1 MFVGLKILREDT
13 SKSGGVAIGSRNKQE
28 EVPCH
33 RLRWVAELVP
43 EAQSQMTKLR
53 TGSQN

>member
-28 EVPCH
+28 EVPGH

-43 EAQSQMTKLR
+43 EAQGQMTKLR